1 MRATCEVEGCEGPVA
16 GRGLCRKHYMRLRR
30 KGSTGDERKNARG
43 VCSIEGCNQPHTAL
57 GLCRRHWWERQGN
70 PQRVKVYREGK
81 EPRDC
86 IGCGSPIPPE
96 KRRRGPT
103 SYCSR
108 ACKDRA
114 YTASGDTAKRVRK
127 SYFKVRYDLT
137 VEQVEEMAA
146 KGCAICGTVE
156 WNGRHKRPHVDHDHK
171 TGRVRGILCSE
182 CNTGLGKFKDD
193 PTILEAAL
201 AYLR

>member
-1 MRATCEVEGCEGPVA
+1 
-16 GRGLCRKHYMRLRR
+16 MRLRR
-30 KGSTGDERKNARG
+30 KGSTDDSRKNARP
-43 VCSIEGCNQPHTAL
+43 VCSVEGCGQPHAAR
-57 GLCRRHWWERQGN
+57 GLCRRHWDASFGN
-70 PQRVKVYREGK
+70 AQRRMDPSEKVRT
-81 EPRDC
+81 C
-86 IGCGSPIPPE
+86 IACGLE
-96 KRRRGPT
+96 YVARYATRGQH
-103 SYCSR
+103 CSR
-108 ACKDRA
+108 RCKERTRISSGRA
-114 YTASGDTAKRVRK
+114 AVAVRK

-137 VEQVEEMAA
+137 VAQVEEMAT

-193 PTILEAAL
+193 PIILEAAL